1 MDPLQL
7 PVAPAVIPQIVEAR
21 PSLHDPVTDE
31 DIANAQM

>member
-7 PVAPAVIPQIVEAR
+7 PVTPAMIPRIVEAG
-21 PSLHDPVTDE
+21 PSLHDPVTVE

>member
-1 MDPLQL
+1 MNLLQL
-7 PVAPAVIPQIVEAR
+7 PVIPQIVEAG

>member
-7 PVAPAVIPQIVEAR
+7 PVSPAGIPQIVEAG

>member
-7 PVAPAVIPQIVEAR
+7 PVAPSVIPQIDEAG